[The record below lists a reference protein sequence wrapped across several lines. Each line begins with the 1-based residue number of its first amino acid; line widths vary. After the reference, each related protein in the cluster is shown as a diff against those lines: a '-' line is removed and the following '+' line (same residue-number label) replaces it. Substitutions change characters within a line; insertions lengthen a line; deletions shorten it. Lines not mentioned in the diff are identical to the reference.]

1 MSAYK
6 THDEPMVLVVA
17 GGTGGHLFPAEALSE
32 VLVSRGLAVELVTDT
47 RTTKYSTRF
56 PARNIHQI
64 ASGTP
69 SGGSLFS
76 KAKAFVQ
83 LGFGTVASLLL
94 INRAKPTVVVGFGG
108 YPTVPPLVAAS
119 LLKVPTVLHEANAV
133 MGRANRFLADRVD
146 AIAKG
151 FETTAEADK
160 KFAGK
165 ATLTGNPVR
174 PAVLQAMAIP
184 FPEFEN
190 SCLRILVTGG
200 SQGARIMSEVVPAA
214 IELLPEEARKRLILV
229 QQARPEDLAK
239 VRETYEK
246 LGVTATVESFFSD
259 LPARIAAAHLVISR
273 AGASTVSELSV
284 IGRPAIL
291 VPFPHAIDQ
300 DQAANAAHLAESGAA
315 TVVPQ
320 TRFTP
325 QWLAES
331 LREALNDPGELF
343 LRGELAKRAGITDA
357 AERLADL
364 VQSFI
369 KN

>member
-1 MSAYK
+1 MSAYG

-32 VLVSRGLAVELVTDT
+32 VLVSRGLEVELVTDT

-160 KFAGK
+160 KFSGK

-200 SQGARIMSEVVPAA
+200 SQGARVMSEVVPAA
-214 IELLPEEARKRLILV
+214 IELLPEDARKRLILV